1 MNVAVIG
8 LVYATLLNAQTGGK
22 PEKYIYIYIYLFNW
36 YLMPFNSSKV
46 KLYHKGKMNFK
57 EQYWTSFSTKMS
69 LLMKR
74 KGVENL

>member
-8 LVYATLLNAQTGGK
+8 LVYATLLNAQTGLK
-22 PEKYIYIYIYLFNW
+22 PEKNIYIYLFNW
-36 YLMPFNSSKV
+36 YLMAFNSSKV

-57 EQYWTSFSTKMS
+57 EHYWTSFSTKMS
-69 LLMKR
+69 LLMKL